1 MSFVLRISAAVVALS
16 CVASTQALA
25 ADDELEAV
33 VVTASRV
40 AQPIS
45 DVIGSVTVITR
56 EEIEQRQAQ
65 SLPDLLRGEA
75 GIDIANNGGL
85 GKASAIFLR
94 GGNATQTLILV
105 DGVRI
110 GAATAG
116 TTSVEFIPVDQ
127 IERIEIVRGPR
138 SSLYGSDAIGG
149 VIQIFTRRNSGINAS
164 VGIGSHNTQEYSAGF
179 GMEQSGLRF
188 NANGNYLQ
196 SEGIDACVGTYSGGC
211 YAFEPDKDGYRNSS
225 GAAHLGYAFGKIA
238 DLELSTLYAQ
248 GYTEFDGYYN
258 QGRFRQ
264 SAPTLKL
271 SLTPIDALSITLQG
285 GITEDK
291 LDNFNNG
298 TFLSRYNTQ
307 KRNGSLLADWSIN
320 SAHRITV
327 GSDYLKDSIDTV
339 VDPYDP
345 TTVYAANA
353 RSSHGE
359 FAQYLG
365 TLASHELS
373 VAVRHDQSSQYGG
386 HTTGNLGW
394 KWFVLERA
402 LAINAGYGKAFHAPT
417 FNDLYFPWGAGN
429 PNLKPEN
436 SRSIE
441 LGASGIT
448 SWLNWSLQAY
458 DTKVHDLISLNSSY
472 YPINTNARLRGVELT
487 LNTHIGNTTAGLNYT
502 AQDPR
507 SREAGPNYD
516 HLLARRSRQ
525 SGRIDLGYDFGAA
538 NISASINVV
547 GRRYDDLANT
557 MSLAGYTTVDF
568 KANIELSKQW
578 SLQTKLANFFDR
590 QYETVRY
597 YNQEGRS
604 IYLTLRYQ
612 TGK

>member
-1 MSFVLRISAAVVALS
+1 MSFVLRISAAAAALS
-16 CVASTQALA
+16 CVFTSQTFA
-25 ADDELEAV
+25 AGDELEAV
-33 VVTASRV
+33 IVTASRV

-45 DVIGSVTVITR
+45 EAIGSVTVITR
-56 EEIEQRQAQ
+56 EEIEARQAQ
-65 SLPDLLRGEA
+65 SLQDLLRGEA
-75 GIDIANNGGL
+75 GVDIANNGGL
-85 GKASAIFLR
+85 GKSSSIFLR

-110 GAATAG
+110 SAATAG
-116 TTSVEFIPVDQ
+116 TTSIEFIPVDQ

-149 VIQIFTRRNSGINAS
+149 VIQIFTRRNSGMHAS
-164 VGIGSHNTQEYSAGF
+164 VGFGSHNTQEYSAGF
-179 GMEQSGLRF
+179 GIEHSGLRF

-196 SEGIDACVGTYSGGC
+196 SEGFDACVGTYSGGC
-211 YAFEPDKDGYRNSS
+211 YTIEPDNDAYRNTS
-225 GAAHLGYAFGKIA
+225 GSAHLGYAFGTVA

-264 SAPTLKL
+264 SVPTVKL
-271 SLTPIDALSITLQG
+271 SITPSDALSVTLQG
-285 GITEDK
+285 GITADK
-291 LDNFNNG
+291 LDNFNDG
-298 TFLSRYNTQ
+298 SFLSRYNTQ
-307 KRNGSLLADWSIN
+307 KRNGSLLVDWSIN
-320 SAHRITV
+320 DAHRITV

-345 TTVYAANA
+345 TTVYAATT

-365 TLASHELS
+365 TLADHELS
-373 VAVRHDQSSQYGG
+373 LAVRHDQSSQYGG
-386 HTTGNLGW
+386 HTTGNFGW

-402 LAINAGYGKAFHAPT
+402 LTLNAGYGKAFHAPT
-417 FNDLYFPWGAGN
+417 FNDLYFPWGSGN
-429 PNLKPEN
+429 PNLKPES

-441 LGASGIT
+441 LGASGNA

-458 DTKVHDLISLNSSY
+458 DTKVDELISLNSSY
-472 YPINTNARLRGVELT
+472 YPINTDARLRGVELT
-487 LNTHIGNTTAGLNYT
+487 MSTQIGNATAGLNYT

-507 SREAGPNYD
+507 SREAGANYD

-525 SGRIDLGYDFGAA
+525 SGRIDLGYDFGPAD
-538 NISASINVV
+538 ISTSINVV
-547 GRRYDDLANT
+547 GRRYENLANT
-557 MSLAGYTTVDF
+557 VSLAGYTTVDL
-568 KANIELSKQW
+568 KANIGLGKQW

-604 IYLTLRYQ
+604 IYVTLRYQ
-612 TGK
+612 SK

>member
-1 MSFVLRISAAVVALS
+1 MNLVRFSAAAAALS
-16 CVASTQALA
+16 MVTLPAFA
-25 ADDELEAV
+25 ADEVLEDV
-33 VVTASRV
+33 IVTASRV
-40 AQPIS
+40 EQPVS
-45 DVIGSVTVITR
+45 EAIGSVTIITR
-56 EEIEQRQAQ
+56 EQIEQRQAQ
-65 SLPDLLRGEA
+65 SLTDLLRGEA
-75 GIDIANNGGL
+75 GVDVANNGGP
-85 GKASAIFLR
+85 GKSSAIFLR

-110 GAATAG
+110 SAATAG
-116 TTSVEFIPVDQ
+116 TTSIEFIPVDQ

-164 VGIGSHNTQEYSAGF
+164 ISVGSHNTQEYSAGF
-179 GMEQSGLRF
+179 GIEHNGLRF

-196 SEGIDACVGTYSGGC
+196 SEGYDACVGTYSGGC
-211 YAFEPDKDGYRNSS
+211 YAIEPDSDGYRNSS
-225 GAAHLGYAFGKIA
+225 GTAHLGYAFGTVA

-264 SAPTLKL
+264 SAPTVKF
-271 SLTPIDALSITLQG
+271 SITPVEALSITLQG
-285 GITEDK
+285 GITADK
-291 LDNFNNG
+291 LDNFNNSS
-298 TFLSRYNTQ
+298 FLSRYNTQ
-307 KRNGSLLADWSIN
+307 KRNGSLLVDWSIN

-345 TTVYAANA
+345 ATVYADTT

-365 TLASHELS
+365 TLANHELS
-373 VAVRHDQSSQYGG
+373 LAARHDQSSQYGG

-402 LAINAGYGKAFHAPT
+402 FTINAGYGKAFHAPT
-417 FNDLYFPWGAGN
+417 FNDLYFPWGSGN
-429 PNLKPEN
+429 PDLKPES

-441 LGASGIT
+441 LGASGIAE
-448 SWLNWSLQAY
+448 WFNWSLQAY
-458 DTKVHDLISLNSSY
+458 DTRVKDLISLNSSY
-472 YPINTNARLRGVELT
+472 YPINTDARLRGVELT
-487 LNTHIGNTTAGLNYT
+487 LGTRIGNTTANLNYS

-507 SREAGPNYD
+507 STESGPNHE
-516 HLLARRSRQ
+516 HLLARRARQ

-538 NISASINVV
+538 NITTSINVV
-547 GRRYDDLANT
+547 GRRYDNLANT
-557 MSLAGYTTVDF
+557 ISLAGYTTVDL
-568 KANIELSKQW
+568 KANIELGKQW
-578 SLQTKLANFFDR
+578 SLQTKLANFLDR

-597 YNQEGRS
+597 YHQEGRS
-604 IYLTLRYQ
+604 IYVTLRYQ
-612 TGK
+612 LGK